1 VKGAVSWLVRGRVW
15 KFGDDINTDVI
26 ISGKYKFKTTDMRE
40 LAKHAME
47 SVDPEFSRKVKPGDF
62 VVAGKNFGCGSSR
75 EQAPRVLKELGIGA
89 VIAKSFARIFFRNAV
104 NVGLPVLECPGLCD
118 VVEEG
123 EVLEVDL
130 EGGVIRR
137 LQTGERFSFHPLPAF
152 LLNILR
158 DGGLVSHYKKHG
170 GFRWRGV

>member
-1 VKGAVSWLVRGRVW
+1 MSWLVRGRVW

-47 SVDPEFSRKVKPGDF
+47 SIDPEFSRRVKPGDF
-62 VVAGKNFGCGSSR
+62 IVAGKNFGCGSSR

-130 EGGVIRR
+130 ESGVIRR
-137 LQTGERFSFHPLPAF
+137 LKTGESFSFHPLPAF